1 MLCLRTIGFF
11 EVFSVFSVSYF
22 LIIVRGERK
31 GIRYSLANMP
41 GLRKWRIKL
50 ILR

>member
-1 MLCLRTIGFF
+1 MIQSMQDVVSQNYRFFFF
-11 EVFSVFSVSYF
+11 EVFGVFSVSYF

-41 GLRKWRIKL
+41 GL
-50 ILR
+50 